1 MVCNNFLVSCTN
13 GNKNDYKV
21 SLLKA
26 ENISKSYSA
35 HQALKD
41 VSLEIPEKS
50 IFGLL
55 GPNGAGK
62 TTLIR
67 IINQIIEADQ
77 GQILFDGKVLNE
89 EHIRRIG
96 YLPEERGLY
105 KKMKVGE
112 QLIYLGQLR
121 GLSRKEAHRR
131 GKEWC
136 TKLEINDWWG
146 KKIEDLSKGMA
157 QKIQFIATVMH
168 EPELII
174 LDEPFSGFD
183 PINANIIKDEILE
196 LRDKGSTIIF
206 STHRMESVEQL
217 CDHIAMINKS
227 EKILDGSKA
236 EIKEKFRDGTYYV
249 EYKEGEIKSA
259 TGFELLKTEDIGS
272 DLKRSLIQYQ
282 VNGNPNELLKQLIGQ
297 VEIHSFVERIPSMND
312 IFISEVKGVNPEL
325 IDA

>member
-1 MVCNNFLVSCTN
+1 M
-13 GNKNDYKV
+13 
-21 SLLKA
+21 SLLKV
-26 ENISKSYSA
+26 ENISKSYSE
-35 HQALKD
+35 HQALND
-41 VSLEIPEKS
+41 VSMEIPEKT

-67 IINQIIEADQ
+67 IINQIIEGDQ
-77 GQILFDGKVLNE
+77 GSILFDGVPLNQ
-89 EHIRRIG
+89 EHIRNIG

-112 QLIYLGQLR
+112 QLVYLGQLR
-121 GLSRKEAHRR
+121 GLSMKEASKR

-136 TKLEINDWWG
+136 QKLEILDWWS

-168 EPELII
+168 EPKLII

-183 PINANIIKDEILE
+183 PVNANLIKDEILE
-196 LRDKGSTIIF
+196 LREKGATIIF

-217 CDHIAMINKS
+217 CDHVAMINKS
-227 EKILDGSKA
+227 EKILDGSKTD
-236 EIKEKFRDGTYYV
+236 IKEKFRDGTYFV
-249 EYKEGEIKSA
+249 EHKGGSIKSGA
-259 TGFELLKTEDIGS
+259 GFEVLSTEEIGRDLTRTLVQYSS
-272 DLKRSLIQYQ
+272 D
-282 VNGNPNELLKQLIGQ
+282 GNPNELLKQLISQ

-312 IFISEVKGVNPEL
+312 IFISLVKGENPEL
-325 IDA
+325 AEA